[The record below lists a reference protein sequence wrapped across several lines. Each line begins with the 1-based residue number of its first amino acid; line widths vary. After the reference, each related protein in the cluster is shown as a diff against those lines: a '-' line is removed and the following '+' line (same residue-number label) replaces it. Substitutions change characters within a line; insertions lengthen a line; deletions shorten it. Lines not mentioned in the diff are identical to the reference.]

1 VSETGK
7 SQHVLILRKAAVRFA
22 LLLIICSALG
32 VLVERMI
39 LQDALLQMR
48 VEAQKEMGSLRIS
61 IEGVLNNN
69 TQRVQGLVGY
79 VVDSPD
85 VSQDSFSSVASFLI
99 GKDEGLIRNIALA
112 KDLVVSHIYP
122 TAGNEAALGLDYR
135 KDRIQW
141 PAVQQSIEQNKITL
155 AGPLELAQGGMGL
168 ITRYPIY
175 RDNSQ
180 GKPDL
185 WGIASLVIDY
195 QRFLEAIQIS
205 SYSQIYD
212 IALVGSDA
220 KGMSGPPFWG
230 TMEGMPKAPIDVDVY
245 VPGGKWVIIAAPK
258 GGWPRVSSKVW
269 YIVAASIFVFCIG
282 CAVILGTVRFEVAMV
297 ESAQEL
303 ELSRNDAEWARM
315 QAEQANRAKSLFLA
329 NMSHELRTPL
339 NAIIG
344 FSEIMS
350 HELMGKIGNE
360 RYKAYAM
367 DIYNSSNHLMEVL
380 SDILDITRI
389 ESGDLEL
396 NETVIAPDYLVK
408 SALRLISDPMDK
420 KAVKLEVTVPEALPN
435 ISVDARLMRQVLVN
449 TIQNAIKYT
458 YPNTTI
464 SITAHVPEQGGVAFC
479 VLDHGPGIP
488 SEDLERILEPF
499 IQIRPTA
506 EVTFEGAGLGL
517 PIAKKLME
525 VHGGSL
531 NIDSVVGQWT
541 RVTLTIPPSRIV
553 T

>member
-1 VSETGK
+1 MSEAGK

-48 VEAQKEMGSLRIS
+48 VEAQNEMGSLRIS

-135 KDRIQW
+135 KDRIQL

-175 RDNSQ
+175 RENSQ

-220 KGMSGPPFWG
+220 KGNSGPPFWG
-230 TMEGMPKAPIDVDVY
+230 TLEGMPKAPIDVDVY

-258 GGWPRVSSKVW
+258 GRL
-269 YIVAASIFVFCIG
+269 ASGF
-282 CAVILGTVRFEVAMV
+282 FE
-297 ESAQEL
+297 
-303 ELSRNDAEWARM
+303 
-315 QAEQANRAKSLFLA
+315 SLV
-329 NMSHELRTPL
+329 HR
-339 NAIIG
+339 
-344 FSEIMS
+344 
-350 HELMGKIGNE
+350 
-360 RYKAYAM
+360 
-367 DIYNSSNHLMEVL
+367 
-380 SDILDITRI
+380 
-389 ESGDLEL
+389 
-396 NETVIAPDYLVK
+396 
-408 SALRLISDPMDK
+408 
-420 KAVKLEVTVPEALPN
+420 
-435 ISVDARLMRQVLVN
+435 
-449 TIQNAIKYT
+449 
-458 YPNTTI
+458 
-464 SITAHVPEQGGVAFC
+464 GGIHFC
-479 VLDHGPGIP
+479 VLHWMCRHSGHGP
-488 SEDLERILEPF
+488 
-499 IQIRPTA
+499 
-506 EVTFEGAGLGL
+506 V
-517 PIAKKLME
+517 
-525 VHGGSL
+525 
-531 NIDSVVGQWT
+531 
-541 RVTLTIPPSRIV
+541 
-553 T
+553 